1 MEAEAAAREAEEE
14 AAREEERRA
23 AEEAARLAT
32 QEAAR
37 RAHAARQA
45 EQERLEAEEA
55 ARMEAEAAAR
65 EAEEEAAREEER
77 RAAEEAARQ
86 ATQEAARRAQAARR
100 AEQERLEAEEA
111 ARMEAE
117 AAAREAEEEAAREEE
132 RRAAEE
138 AAALQAEEERQAAEE
153 ASRLAAEESA
163 RRAEAARRAELE
175 RVEAEELAARRAE
188 EAAKAAEENE
198 RRAQQE
204 RRAAEEAARIDAE
217 AHRVK
222 EAPKLLKNPSTS
234 PKLLPSLEATLK
246 SLVPTLT
253 KPKTVELEAGAT
265 VWKSN
270 QDGILVWDVE
280 LVKRSEGDKYG
291 FSHSSGKAEY
301 LKSIGVAENAPEVD
315 GPQVLFIRKIGVDG
329 LLCSWNEAHGD
340 SVVQPGDRIDKVN
353 GKASMDQMA
362 QELRGDKVRLEVHR
376 YPEEF
381 EVSLSK
387 KASPK
392 LGFKFEKPSNEKSR
406 ELKITE
412 IGREGALPDQN
423 RQMANAGRFHYVVAM
438 GMRIIKVNS
447 VEGDAFQMKEELR
460 NAEEVTIKVRRQEVY
475 ALERARVMKQAQ
487 ILASLSNLSG
497 GAPGRLSNGNSV
509 G

>member
-1 MEAEAAAREAEEE
+1 M
-14 AAREEERRA
+14 
-23 AEEAARLAT
+23 
-32 QEAAR
+32 
-37 RAHAARQA
+37 
-45 EQERLEAEEA
+45 
-55 ARMEAEAAAR
+55 
-65 EAEEEAAREEER
+65 
-77 RAAEEAARQ
+77 
-86 ATQEAARRAQAARR
+86 
-100 AEQERLEAEEA
+100 
-111 ARMEAE
+111 
-117 AAAREAEEEAAREEE
+117 
-132 RRAAEE
+132 
-138 AAALQAEEERQAAEE
+138 
-153 ASRLAAEESA
+153 
-163 RRAEAARRAELE
+163 
-175 RVEAEELAARRAE
+175 EAEELAARRAE

-234 PKLLPSLEATLK
+234 PKATLK

-353 GKASMDQMA
+353 GKANMDQMA